1 MNLVDAPLQ
10 KSLLITKIN
19 NPKKLNK
26 FGFYPGE
33 YIKILI
39 KNKCNMIILLERLQE
54 EIAINND
61 DAAKIFVDPCEK

>member
-1 MNLVDAPLQ
+1 MNLVDVPLQ

-19 NPKKLNK
+19 NPKRLNK

-39 KNKCNMIILLERLQE
+39 KNKFNMIVLMIRTQE
-54 EIAINND
+54 EIAINKNY
-61 DAAKIFVDPCEK
+61 ATKVSVELCEK

>member
-1 MNLVDAPLQ
+1 MNLTDAPLQ

-19 NPKKLNK
+19 NSKRLNK

-33 YIKILI
+33 RIKIII

-61 DAAKIFVDPCEK
+61 DAAKIFVETYEK